1 VPARLRR
8 SQPATTLGSLTPMRT
23 YVRMTARP
31 WKPAA
36 ELEGALERGDLGH
49 AIALAAE
56 VAEDRG
62 RPLDLAT
69 ALRFLPAVAA
79 QRPGEFD
86 AWALRWL
93 ARWINETEGATIGRA
108 AEIACS
114 LADARREPIALESV
128 RKSLA

>member
-1 VPARLRR
+1 
-8 SQPATTLGSLTPMRT
+8 MRT

-31 WKPAA
+31 WRPAR
-36 ELEGALERGDLGH
+36 ELEGALERGDLDY
-49 AIALAAE
+49 AIRLAME

-62 RPLDLAT
+62 RRIDLDA
-69 ALRFLPAVAA
+69 ALRFLPVVAA

-93 ARWINETEGATIGRA
+93 ARWIEETREATIARA

-114 LADARREPIALESV
+114 LADAQREPIALESV
-128 RKSLA
+128 LRSLG